1 MALVPSQRA
10 MIVCHPQPSLRQAK
24 LRVSTRQTKK
34 RPLELS
40 ISSMALVRSQRAM
53 IVCHPQLSL
62 RQAKL
67 RVSTRRWFPPE
78 DRETP
83 PPEQR
88 RPLMSRAPPRS
99 ARAASAGRR
108 RPRPSGGVQR
118 RDGDINPSYMTRICY
133 LAPRLAVLT
142 AFMNIRYKWI
152 NVTESLRTAVLPPK
166 GLQHG
171 FGGSAT
177 EVGPG
182 RGSPRTRERCGN
194 DTFEVWCSLRRRAGR
209 FDASRC
215 RSAFPER
222 RPG

>member
-1 MALVPSQRA
+1 MALVPSPRA
-10 MIVCHPQPSLRQAK
+10 RVVVPPHPPFRQAK
-24 LRVSTRQTKK
+24 RRVS
-34 RPLELS
+34 P
-40 ISSMALVRSQRAM
+40 
-53 IVCHPQLSL
+53 
-62 RQAKL
+62 
-67 RVSTRRWFPPE
+67 RRGFPPE

-182 RGSPRTRERCGN
+182 RGSPETRERGGN
-194 DTFEVWCSLRRRAGR
+194 DKFEVWCSLRRRAGR

-215 RSAFPER
+215 RSR
-222 RPG
+222 